1 MFAVADMGD
10 VYLNRTMASV
20 PKNLS
25 DAQTPA
31 LDEAI
36 RLCNEAKGITPRRR
50 RPDLSDYC
58 GVQDCLRRQV
68 PQVTQTGALGPRLIE
83 KRPGEPQPGGLRLQV

>member
-1 MFAVADMGD
+1 MLRKVFKLDPHDMFAVADMGD

-36 RLCNEAKGITPRRR
+36 RLCNEAKGYYTQASSA
-50 RPDLSDYC
+50 PDLSDYC
-58 GVQDCLRRQV
+58 ASKTAYADKFLRSLKLERSV
-68 PQVTQTGALGPRLIE
+68 RD
-83 KRPGEPQPGGLRLQV
+83 